1 MAQDSPLDFSK
12 YGLEQLGEDVR
23 SLVDV
28 PGAIRQTA
36 KFGLTLPF
44 VVALVTWLI
53 FSSRMGWPL
62 LPFTF
67 VAFVL
72 SFGASMVIGGFFLA
86 RKRLDTVASASSRVV
101 DVIGEMHADV
111 EQVRDGNAETS
122 VQQVAVG
129 LLENAILPAV
139 FGTLTTTAETAMGPL
154 GRMASTVTKAPMKLV
169 EKSVISA
176 VKALPDRKIGAVVD
190 DVGAALP
197 NTDGALSQLRR
208 EYATVRDK
216 MESIVARV
224 SRTAVGSVLGLAL
237 IAAIPPLIWL
247 ALGWLLT

>member
-1 MAQDSPLDFSK
+1 MAQDTPLDFSK
-12 YGLEQLGEDVR
+12 YGLEKLGEDVR
-23 SLVDV
+23 SLVDI
-28 PGAIRQTA
+28 PGAIGQAA
-36 KFGLTLPF
+36 KYALTLPF
-44 VVALVTWLI
+44 LVALVTWLV
-53 FSSRMGWPL
+53 FNGRMGWPL
-62 LPFTF
+62 PPFTF
-67 VAFVL
+67 VAFAL
-72 SFGASMVIGGFFLA
+72 SFGASLVIGGFFVT

-111 EQVRDGNAETS
+111 EQLRDGHAETS

-154 GRMASTVTKAPMKLV
+154 GRLASTATKAPVKLV

-176 VKALPDRKIGAVVD
+176 VKALPDRKIGEVVD

-197 NTDGALSQLRR
+197 DTDSALSKLRR
-208 EYATVRDK
+208 EYTTVRDK

-224 SRTAVGSVLGLAL
+224 SRTAVGSVLGLAFFT
-237 IAAIPPLIWL
+237 AIPLLIWL
-247 ALGWLLT
+247 VLGWVLS